1 MSANFV
7 TSDAGT
13 GVVHCAP
20 GFGADDYKFC
30 VKAGMI
36 RPDNPV
42 MPLDASGRFLDSVKD
57 FKGIFCKDAD
67 AEIKKNLKARNRLV

>member
-1 MSANFV
+1 M

-20 GFGADDYKFC
+20 GFGADDYKVC
-30 VKAGMI
+30 VKAGII

-42 MPLDASGRFLDSVKD
+42 MPLDASGRFNASVPDFEGKHCKEADSD
-57 FKGIFCKDAD
+57 
-67 AEIKKNLKARNRLV
+67 IKKDLKKRNRLVFET